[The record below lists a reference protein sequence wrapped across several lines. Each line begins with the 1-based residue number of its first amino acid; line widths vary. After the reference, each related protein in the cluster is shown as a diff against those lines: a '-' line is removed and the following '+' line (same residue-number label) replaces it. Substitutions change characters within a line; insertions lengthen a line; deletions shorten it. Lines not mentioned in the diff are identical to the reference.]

1 MTILLALLSPSES
14 DQLAA
19 SPRHLLP
26 EVRTRT
32 AAHCDEVRSILA
44 NARVD
49 LLICRCPRT
58 DGQDG
63 NLSNAQSLQPPCAP
77 EDSAPGSQSAAALL
91 SNPPPHLPPI
101 LFVQPRT
108 GNPSTDSQSAALPFP
123 PDHDE
128 LLERLQHLFPAR
140 FSILLIKGPSRTVHQ
155 LRLANID
162 AIRASDGAS
171 VVHTAGLRL
180 KDHRTMAIWLRI
192 VPAAGF
198 AKLDRS
204 TIVRLSAIKAVIPHA
219 RGASIQFKSDTIP
232 VGRTGCT
239 ELRRIMSASP
249 EVS

>member
-32 AAHCDEVRSILA
+32 AAHCDKVRSILSDS
-44 NARVD
+44 RVD
-49 LLICRCPRT
+49 LLICRCPQT
-58 DGQDG
+58 
-63 NLSNAQSLQPPCAP
+63 
-77 EDSAPGSQSAAALL
+77 EDEAGGHSAPHSSAGLFT
-91 SNPPPHLPPI
+91 NPPPHLPPV
-101 LFVQPRT
+101 LLVRPRT
-108 GNPSTDSQSAALPFP
+108 GEPTTDNHQTALPFP
-123 PDHDE
+123 PNDAE

-155 LRLANID
+155 LRLGNID

-204 TIVRLSAIKAVIPHA
+204 TIVRLSAIKAVIPHG

-249 EVS
+249 EVP